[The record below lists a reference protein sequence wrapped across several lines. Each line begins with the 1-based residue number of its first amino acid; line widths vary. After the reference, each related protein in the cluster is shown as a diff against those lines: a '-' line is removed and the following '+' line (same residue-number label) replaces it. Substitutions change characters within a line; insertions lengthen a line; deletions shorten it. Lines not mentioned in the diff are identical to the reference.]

1 MKTLLL
7 PFTILILFSAC
18 SKEESTTEYPK
29 TINVNLN
36 EFEAFNSEFP
46 FEQIDPTLA
55 LDNWELTL
63 SDGYTND
70 GSAVFSEGNKCAN
83 STDSLLCTTQLDSL
97 REESGFRNA
106 CAPGYC
112 FYYLKYQLGDS
123 IQSINENNELVNF
136 LGEISTPSE
145 AVLLA
150 FLSDYSYQTNNKTLG
165 AIKEVTN
172 GYELILTK
180 RVNDCPIQVNRF
192 HLKVENTGSITII
205 NEEIYSKS
213 EYCI

>member
-1 MKTLLL
+1 MKLLL
-7 PFTILILFSAC
+7 PFTILFLFTAC
-18 SKEESTTEYPK
+18 SKEESSSEFPK

-36 EFEAFNSEFP
+36 EFEAFNNEFP

-55 LDNWELTL
+55 LDYWELTL
-63 SDGYTND
+63 LEGYSNEME
-70 GSAVFSEGNKCAN
+70 SVFSEGNKCAN

-112 FYYLKYQLGDS
+112 FYYLKYQSGDS
-123 IQSINENNELVNF
+123 IQSVHENNELVNF
-136 LGEISTPSE
+136 LGEINTPSE
-145 AVLLA
+145 SVLLA
-150 FLSDYSYQTNNKTLG
+150 FLNDYSYQTNNKTLG
-165 AIKEVTN
+165 AIKETAN

-180 RVNDCPIQVNRF
+180 RVNDCPVQVNRF
-192 HLKVENTGSITII
+192 HLKVEKAGTISII